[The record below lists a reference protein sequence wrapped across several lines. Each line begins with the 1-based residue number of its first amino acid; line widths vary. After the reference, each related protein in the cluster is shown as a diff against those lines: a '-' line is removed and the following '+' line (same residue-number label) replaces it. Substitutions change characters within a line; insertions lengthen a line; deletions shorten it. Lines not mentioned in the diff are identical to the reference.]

1 MSLGRL
7 SSATSGLL
15 VQSARKLHFSASTAT
30 MRSVVTAATSAA
42 PELVPTPGT
51 MKASLMNSLVVL
63 YSFLSETC
71 IAAKPQQSLP

>member
-15 VQSARKLHFSASTAT
+15 VQSVRKLHFRAATAT

-51 MKASLMNSLVVL
+51 MKASLMNSLTVL

-71 IAAKPQQSLP
+71 ITAKPQQSLP